1 MSSERVK
8 IKVREYNDLV
18 QASYVLDR
26 YHTENRR
33 IYIKEIEKINNSVG
47 WKFWKRISDSGEWG
61 FNYEAFSFEQAL
73 SLGIDISLLKSV
85 RYVETFVLV
94 PDEYEYSKVDISVQR
109 LKNLHKYL
117 GIVNKFSLE

>member
-26 YHTENRR
+26 HHTENRR
-33 IYIKEIEKINNSVG
+33 IYIKEIEKFNNSVG
-47 WKFWKRISDSGEWG
+47 WKFWKRISDSDEWC
-61 FNYEAFSFEQAL
+61 FNYDAFSFEQAL

-85 RYVETFVLV
+85 RYVEDFVLV